1 MISGGNLDNS
11 GGGILYEFGNNADD
25 DDDEAVDADE
35 DFVLRVSIEYTDSSS
50 VDADDSVNDVGV
62 DLYDITLGLDD
73 LDLNEYVVD
82 KEVND
87 TEFLFTRFTVAMS
100 VKSEVTFS

>member
-35 DFVLRVSIEYTDSSS
+35 DFV
-50 VDADDSVNDVGV
+50 
-62 DLYDITLGLDD
+62 
-73 LDLNEYVVD
+73 
-82 KEVND
+82 
-87 TEFLFTRFTVAMS
+87 
-100 VKSEVTFS
+100 